1 LHSRSGSILL
11 FSGWKWRP
19 SSKVI
24 PVYAPEDHCFNGI
37 QDLSAAE
44 KTCKLKLKGECNGR
58 PSVKDQEGG
67 EYWWRRK
74 LLSACTVAYFFFLGF
89 LTCLG
94 LPISPPPKLQSEK
107 GLSKICNHLADKNLV
122 LNHDRF

>member
-1 LHSRSGSILL
+1 M
-11 FSGWKWRP
+11 
-19 SSKVI
+19 
-24 PVYAPEDHCFNGI
+24 
-37 QDLSAAE
+37 AA
-44 KTCKLKLKGECNGR
+44 
-58 PSVKDQEGG
+58 PSVKDQESG

-74 LLSACTVAYFFFLGF
+74 LLSACTVAYFFLGF